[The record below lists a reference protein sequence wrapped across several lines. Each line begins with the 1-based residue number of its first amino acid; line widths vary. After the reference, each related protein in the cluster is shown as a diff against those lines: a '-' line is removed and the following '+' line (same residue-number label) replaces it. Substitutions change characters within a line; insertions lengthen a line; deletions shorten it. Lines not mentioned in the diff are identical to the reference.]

1 MTDSPKP
8 VVDLRTYRIRRG
20 GMPLFLRLSQTHVF
34 PVMQRHVGAPL
45 GYYVTVIGA
54 QDEVTH
60 LWGYDSVGDMET
72 RRLAR
77 NQDPEWPRY
86 AVDSR
91 DLIDV
96 QETRVVR
103 RLALPSLA
111 AAPRPD
117 PAKPVVE
124 FKVTTIR
131 RGTMPDFL
139 RRYEELAVP
148 AQLRHVGAPDGLY
161 LAEIGPQNQVT
172 QLSAFDS
179 LADYEARTAARDR
192 EPAWAQFQ
200 AATESMVL
208 AETTKATRRVAFGAA
223 GP

>member
-1 MTDSPKP
+1 
-8 VVDLRTYRIRRG
+8 
-20 GMPLFLRLSQTHVF
+20 MPLFLRLSETHVL
-34 PVMQRHVGAPL
+34 PVMLRHVGAPL
-45 GYYVTVIGA
+45 AYYVTVVGM

-72 RRLAR
+72 RRIAR

-103 RLALPSLA
+103 RLALASLVG
-111 AAPRPD
+111 APAPD
-117 PAKPVVE
+117 PAKALVE
-124 FKVTTIR
+124 LKVTSIR

-139 RRYEELAVP
+139 RCFEDIALPV
-148 AQLRHVGAPDGLY
+148 LRRHAGTPTGLY
-161 LAEIGPQNQVT
+161 LAEIGPQNQLT
-172 QLSAFDS
+172 QLWAFAS

-200 AATESMVL
+200 ADTQSMVQG
-208 AETTKATRRVAFGAA
+208 ETTKIARRMTFGGA
-223 GP
+223 PQS